1 METGSTTAEG
11 QALLRGRLTGR
22 SIAMGLMG
30 SLLLSTCP
38 SWPVGS
44 TERVEVQIDGVVL
57 PVSVAELGAFVR
69 SPTADPAQLSRS
81 ELSTWMGLLAP
92 DSRQGLIRLLKAPIL
107 SRRSLG
113 RQLLSSWGAGPLLD
127 ALGELMRGED
137 GKRINRSLVLSTLE
151 QLLERQETVSSLD
164 VLEALPTQQLR
175 LDLDAL
181 VAAANRWRLEL
192 ERHQTLMRTLAQK
205 EVRLQLLKG
214 AERSVSA
221 ESPLQSTLAVDH
233 RSRPLQV
240 ERWIPQSPRKD
251 RTWVLMMPGL
261 GGDPNHFHWL
271 ARSLMQA
278 GWPVAVLEHPGSDA
292 AAVQALLEG
301 RQSFDGAAALR
312 DRLADLAAVL
322 DAQRRG
328 DLNIPGTEVV
338 LMGHSLGA
346 LTALLASGLEHVP
359 GMEQRCKGALVGL
372 PLTNLSALLQ
382 CELAAGRALE
392 GNAMASLPRA
402 VVGLNSF
409 GGLIWPHRS
418 RQALPIPLLI
428 VGGTLDLITPPLDE
442 QLPLLAGLAEHPY
455 SRVVV
460 VEGAS
465 HFSPIRVDGQGKAS
479 EGDDLFQLG
488 EELVGVNPLSVQRVI
503 AHEVIRFLDSLSSE
517 SPRNDAV
524 HLMEASSKTRWHR
537 LGRRPALQLLDQ

>member
-44 TERVEVQIDGVVL
+44 TERVEVKIDGVVL

-69 SPTADPAQLSRS
+69 SPTADPGQLSRS

-92 DSRQGLIRLLKAPIL
+92 ESRQGLIRLLKAPIL
-107 SRRSLG
+107 SRRSFG
-113 RQLLSSWGAGPLLD
+113 SQLLSSWGAGPLLD
-127 ALGELMRGED
+127 ALGELIRVED
-137 GKRINRSLVLSTLE
+137 GQRIDRSLVLSTLE
-151 QLLERQETVSSLD
+151 ELLERQETVSTLD

-181 VAAANRWRLEL
+181 VAAATRWRLDL
-192 ERHQTLMRTLAQK
+192 QRHQTLMRALAQK
-205 EVRLQLLKG
+205 EAGLQPLNG
-214 AERSVSA
+214 TESFISA
-221 ESPLQSTLAVDH
+221 ESPRQSTLAVDH
-233 RSRPLQV
+233 RSGPLLV
-240 ERWIPQSPRKD
+240 ERWIPQSPRED
-251 RTWVLMMPGL
+251 RTWILMMPGL

-278 GWPVAVLEHPGSDA
+278 GWPVALLEHPGSDA
-292 AAVQALLEG
+292 AAVQALLDG

-346 LTALLASGLEHVP
+346 LTGLLAGGAELVP
-359 GMEQRCKGALVGL
+359 GMGKRCEGALVGL
-372 PLTNLSALLQ
+372 PLTNLSELLQ

-392 GNAMASLPRA
+392 GSAMASQPRA

-409 GGLIWPHRS
+409 GGLIWPHPS
-418 RQALPIPLLI
+418 NKALPIPMLM

-442 QLPLLAGLAEHPY
+442 QLPLLAGLSKHPS

-488 EELVGVNPLSVQRVI
+488 AEFVGVNPLSVQRVI

>member
-1 METGSTTAEG
+1 METGSTTAER

-22 SIAMGLMG
+22 CIAMGLLG
-30 SLLLSTCP
+30 SLLLSMGG

-44 TERVEVQIDGVVL
+44 TERVEVKIDGLVL
-57 PVSVAELGAFVR
+57 PVSVEELGAFVR
-69 SPTADPAQLSRS
+69 SPTADPAQLSQS

-92 DSRQGLIRLLKAPIL
+92 ESRKGLIRLLKAPVL

-127 ALGELMRGED
+127 ALGELIRVED
-137 GKRINRSLVLSTLE
+137 GKRLNRSLVLSTLE
-151 QLLERQETVSSLD
+151 QLLERQATVSTLD

-192 ERHQTLMRTLAQK
+192 KRHQTLMRTLAQK
-205 EVRLQLLKG
+205 EARLQLLKG
-214 AERSVSA
+214 TEGSALAEAPR
-221 ESPLQSTLAVDH
+221 QSTLAVDH
-233 RSRPLQV
+233 RSRPLRV
-240 ERWIPQSPRKD
+240 ERWIPQSSSKGGL
-251 RTWVLMMPGL
+251 WVLMMPGL
-261 GGDPNHFHWL
+261 GGDPDHFNWL

-278 GWPVAVLEHPGSDA
+278 GWPVVVLEHPGSDV

-301 RQSFDGAAALR
+301 RQSFDGAAALH
-312 DRLADLAAVL
+312 DRLADLVAVL

-328 DLNIPGTEVV
+328 DLNIPGTDVV

-346 LTALLASGLEHVP
+346 LTAVLASGAQPLP
-359 GMEQRCKGALVGL
+359 GMEQRCEGALAGL
-372 PLTNLSALLQ
+372 PLTNLSELLQ
-382 CELAAGRALE
+382 CELSAGRVLG
-392 GNAMASLPRA
+392 GNAIASPPRA

-418 RQALPIPLLI
+418 SQALPIPLLM

-442 QLPLLAGLAEHPY
+442 QLPLLAGLAEHPA

-479 EGDDLFQLG
+479 EGDDLFRLG

-503 AHEVIRFLDSLSSE
+503 VHEVIRFLDSLSSG

-537 LGRRPALQLLDQ
+537 LGRRSAVQLLDQ

>member
-127 ALGELMRGED
+127 ALGELIRVED

-151 QLLERQETVSSLD
+151 QLLERQETVSTLD

-240 ERWIPQSPRKD
+240 ERWIPQSPRED

-346 LTALLASGLEHVP
+346 LTALLASGLEQVP
-359 GMEQRCKGALVGL
+359 GMEQRCEGALVGL
-372 PLTNLSALLQ
+372 PLTNLSELLQ

-442 QLPLLAGLAEHPY
+442 QLPLLAGLAEHPD

-503 AHEVIRFLDSLSSE
+503 AHEVIRFLDTLSSE

>member
-127 ALGELMRGED
+127 ALGELIRVED

-151 QLLERQETVSSLD
+151 QLLERQETVSTLD

-221 ESPLQSTLAVDH
+221 EAPRQSTLAVDH

-240 ERWIPQSPRKD
+240 ERWIPQSPRED

-346 LTALLASGLEHVP
+346 LTALLASGLEQVP

-372 PLTNLSALLQ
+372 PLTNLSELLQ

-442 QLPLLAGLAEHPY
+442 QLPLLAGLAEHPD

-503 AHEVIRFLDSLSSE
+503 AHEVIRFLDTLSSE

-524 HLMEASSKTRWHR
+524 HLIEASSKTRWHR

>member
-127 ALGELMRGED
+127 ALGELIRVED

-151 QLLERQETVSSLD
+151 QLLERQETVSTLD

-221 ESPLQSTLAVDH
+221 EAPRQSTLAVDH

-240 ERWIPQSPRKD
+240 ERWIPQSPRED

-346 LTALLASGLEHVP
+346 LTALLASGLEQVP

-372 PLTNLSALLQ
+372 PLTNLSELLQ

-503 AHEVIRFLDSLSSE
+503 AHEVIRFLDTLSSE

-524 HLMEASSKTRWHR
+524 HLIEASSKTRWHR
-537 LGRRPALQLLDQ
+537 LGRRPALQLMDQ

>member
-81 ELSTWMGLLAP
+81 ELSTWMALLAP

-127 ALGELMRGED
+127 ALGELIRVED

-151 QLLERQETVSSLD
+151 QLLERQETVSTLD

-221 ESPLQSTLAVDH
+221 EAPRQSTLAVDH

-240 ERWIPQSPRKD
+240 ERWIPQSPRED

-372 PLTNLSALLQ
+372 PLTNLSELLQ

-503 AHEVIRFLDSLSSE
+503 AHEVIRFLDTLSSE

-524 HLMEASSKTRWHR
+524 HLIEASSKTRWHR
-537 LGRRPALQLLDQ
+537 LGRRPALQLIDQ

>member
-22 SIAMGLMG
+22 CIAMGLMG
-30 SLLLSTCP
+30 SLLLSTGG

-44 TERVEVQIDGVVL
+44 TERVEVKIDGLVL
-57 PVSVAELGAFVR
+57 PVSVEELGAFVR

-92 DSRQGLIRLLKAPIL
+92 ESRQGLIRLLKAPVL

-127 ALGELMRGED
+127 ALGELIRVED

-151 QLLERQETVSSLD
+151 QLLERQATVSTLD

-192 ERHQTLMRTLAQK
+192 KRHQTLMQTLAQK
-205 EVRLQLLKG
+205 EARLQLLKG
-214 AERSVSA
+214 TEGSALAEAPR
-221 ESPLQSTLAVDH
+221 QSMLAVDH
-233 RSRPLQV
+233 RSRPLRV
-240 ERWIPQSPRKD
+240 ERWIPQSSSKD
-251 RTWVLMMPGL
+251 GLWVLMMPGL
-261 GGDPNHFHWL
+261 GGDPDHFNWL

-278 GWPVAVLEHPGSDA
+278 GWPVVVLKHPGSDA
-292 AAVQALLEG
+292 ASVQALLEG

-312 DRLADLAAVL
+312 DRLADLVAVL
-322 DAQRRG
+322 DAQQRG

-346 LTALLASGLEHVP
+346 LTALLASGAQPVP
-359 GMEQRCKGALVGL
+359 GMEQRCEAALAGL
-372 PLTNLSALLQ
+372 PLTNLSELLQ
-382 CELAAGRALE
+382 CELAAGRVLE
-392 GNAMASLPRA
+392 GNAMASPPRA

-409 GGLIWPHRS
+409 GGLVWPHRS
-418 RQALPIPLLI
+418 SKALPIPLLM

-442 QLPLLAGLAEHPY
+442 QLPLLAGLAEHPA
-455 SRVVV
+455 SRLVV

-479 EGDDLFQLG
+479 EGDDLFRLG

-503 AHEVIRFLDSLSSE
+503 AHEVIRFLDSLSSG

-537 LGRRPALQLLDQ
+537 LGRPSALQLLDQ

>member
-127 ALGELMRGED
+127 ALGELIRVED

-221 ESPLQSTLAVDH
+221 EAPRQSTLAVDH

-240 ERWIPQSPRKD
+240 ERLIPQSPRED

-372 PLTNLSALLQ
+372 PLTNLSELLQ

-503 AHEVIRFLDSLSSE
+503 AHEVIRFLDTLSSE

-524 HLMEASSKTRWHR
+524 HLIEASSKTRWHR
-537 LGRRPALQLLDQ
+537 LGRRPALQLIDQ

>member
-22 SIAMGLMG
+22 CIAMGLMG
-30 SLLLSTCP
+30 SLLLSTCG

-44 TERVEVQIDGVVL
+44 TERVEVKIDGVVL
-57 PVSVAELGAFVR
+57 PVSVEELGAFVR
-69 SPTADPAQLSRS
+69 SPTADPGQLSRS

-92 DSRQGLIRLLKAPIL
+92 ESRQGLIRLLKAPIL
-107 SRRSLG
+107 SRRSFG
-113 RQLLSSWGAGPLLD
+113 SQLLSSWGAGPLLD
-127 ALGELMRGED
+127 ALGELIRVED
-137 GKRINRSLVLSTLE
+137 GQRIDRSLVLSTLE
-151 QLLERQETVSSLD
+151 ELLERQETVSTLD
-164 VLEALPTQQLR
+164 VLEALPTPQLR

-192 ERHQTLMRTLAQK
+192 KRHQALMRALAQK
-205 EVRLQLLKG
+205 EAGLQPLNG
-214 AERSVSA
+214 TEGFISA
-221 ESPLQSTLAVDH
+221 ESPLQSTLVVDH
-233 RSRPLQV
+233 RSGPLLV
-240 ERWIPQSPRKD
+240 ERWIPQSPRED
-251 RTWVLMMPGL
+251 RTWILMMPGL

-278 GWPVAVLEHPGSDA
+278 GWPVALLEHPGSDA
-292 AAVQALLEG
+292 AAVQALLDG
-301 RQSFDGAAALR
+301 LQSFDGAAALR

-346 LTALLASGLEHVP
+346 LTGLLAAGAELVP
-359 GMEQRCKGALVGL
+359 GMGKRCEGALVGL
-372 PLTNLSALLQ
+372 PLTNLSELLQ

-392 GNAMASLPRA
+392 GNAMASQPRA

-409 GGLIWPHRS
+409 GGLIWPHPS
-418 RQALPIPLLI
+418 NKALPIPMLM

-442 QLPLLAGLAEHPY
+442 QLPLLAGLSKHPS

-465 HFSPIRVDGQGKAS
+465 HFSPIRVDGQESAS
-479 EGDDLFQLG
+479 QGDDLFRLG

-503 AHEVIRFLDSLSSE
+503 AFEVIGFLNSLSAGLS
-517 SPRNDAV
+517 RQDAV
-524 HLMEASSKTRWHR
+524 HLKDC
-537 LGRRPALQLLDQ
+537 LLYTSPSPRD

>member
-44 TERVEVQIDGVVL
+44 TERVEVKIDGVVL
-57 PVSVAELGAFVR
+57 PVSVSELGAFVR

-92 DSRQGLIRLLKAPIL
+92 ESRQGLIRLLKAPIL

-127 ALGELMRGED
+127 ALGELIRVED

-151 QLLERQETVSSLD
+151 QLLERQETVSTLD

-233 RSRPLQV
+233 RSRQLQV
-240 ERWIPQSPRKD
+240 ERWIPQSPRED

-346 LTALLASGLEHVP
+346 LTALLASGVEQVP
-359 GMEQRCKGALVGL
+359 GMEQRCEGALVGL
-372 PLTNLSALLQ
+372 PLTNLSELLQ

-392 GNAMASLPRA
+392 GNAMASFPRA

-442 QLPLLAGLAEHPY
+442 QLPLLAGLAEHPD

-503 AHEVIRFLDSLSSE
+503 AHEVIRFLDTLSSE

>member
-127 ALGELMRGED
+127 ALGELIRVED

-151 QLLERQETVSSLD
+151 QLLERQETVSTLD

-240 ERWIPQSPRKD
+240 ERWIPQSPRED

-346 LTALLASGLEHVP
+346 LTALLASGLEQVP
-359 GMEQRCKGALVGL
+359 GMEQRCEGALVGL
-372 PLTNLSALLQ
+372 PLTNLSELLQ

-392 GNAMASLPRA
+392 GNAMALLPRA

-442 QLPLLAGLAEHPY
+442 QLPLLAGLAEHPD

-503 AHEVIRFLDSLSSE
+503 AHEVIRFLDTLSSE

>member
-22 SIAMGLMG
+22 CIAMGLVG
-30 SLLLSTCP
+30 SLLLSTGG

-44 TERVEVQIDGVVL
+44 TERVEVKIDGLVL
-57 PVSVAELGAFVR
+57 PVSVEELGAFVR

-92 DSRQGLIRLLKAPIL
+92 ESRQGLIRLLKAPVL

-127 ALGELMRGED
+127 ALGELIRVED

-151 QLLERQETVSSLD
+151 QLLERQATVSTLD

-192 ERHQTLMRTLAQK
+192 KRHQTLMRTLAQK
-205 EVRLQLLKG
+205 EARLQLLKG
-214 AERSVSA
+214 TEGSALAEAPR
-221 ESPLQSTLAVDH
+221 QSMLAVDH
-233 RSRPLQV
+233 RSRPLRV
-240 ERWIPQSPRKD
+240 ERWIPQSSSKD
-251 RTWVLMMPGL
+251 GLWVLMMPGL
-261 GGDPNHFHWL
+261 GGDPDHFNWL

-278 GWPVAVLEHPGSDA
+278 GWPVVVLKHPGSDA
-292 AAVQALLEG
+292 ASVQALLEG

-312 DRLADLAAVL
+312 DRLADLVAVL
-322 DAQRRG
+322 DAQKRG

-346 LTALLASGLEHVP
+346 LTALLASGAQPVP
-359 GMEQRCKGALVGL
+359 GMEQRCEAALAGL
-372 PLTNLSALLQ
+372 PLTNLSELLQ
-382 CELAAGRALE
+382 CELAAGRVLE
-392 GNAMASLPRA
+392 GNAMASPPRA

-409 GGLIWPHRS
+409 GGLVWPHRS
-418 RQALPIPLLI
+418 SKALPIPLLM

-442 QLPLLAGLAEHPY
+442 QLPLLAGLAEHPA
-455 SRVVV
+455 SRLVV

-479 EGDDLFQLG
+479 EGDDLFRLG

-503 AHEVIRFLDSLSSE
+503 AHEVIRFLDSLSSG

-537 LGRRPALQLLDQ
+537 LGRPSALQLLDQ

>member
-1 METGSTTAEG
+1 
-11 QALLRGRLTGR
+11 
-22 SIAMGLMG
+22 MGLMG
-30 SLLLSTCP
+30 SLLLSTCG

-44 TERVEVQIDGVVL
+44 TERVEVKIDGVVL
-57 PVSVAELGAFVR
+57 PVSVEELGAFVR
-69 SPTADPAQLSRS
+69 SPTTDPAQLSRS
-81 ELSTWMGLLAP
+81 ELSTWMSLLAP
-92 DSRQGLIRLLKAPIL
+92 ESRQGLIRLLKAPVL
-107 SRRSLG
+107 SRRSFG

-127 ALGELMRGED
+127 ALGELVRVED
-137 GKRINRSLVLSTLE
+137 GKSINRSLVLSTLE
-151 QLLERQETVSSLD
+151 QLLERQATVSTLD

-181 VAAANRWRLEL
+181 VVAANRWRLEL

-205 EVRLQLLKG
+205 EARLQLLKG
-214 AERSVSA
+214 AERSASS
-221 ESPLQSTLAVDH
+221 ESPHQSTLAVDH
-233 RSRPLQV
+233 RSRLLQV
-240 ERWIPQSPRKD
+240 ERWIPQSPREE

-261 GGDPNHFHWL
+261 GGDPSHFHWL

-301 RQSFDGAAALR
+301 RQSFDGAPALHG
-312 DRLADLAAVL
+312 RLADLAAVL

-346 LTALLASGLEHVP
+346 LTALLASGAEQVH
-359 GMEQRCKGALVGL
+359 GMEPRCEGALAGL
-372 PLTNLSALLQ
+372 PLTNLSELLQ

-392 GNAMASLPRA
+392 GNAMAPSLRA

-409 GGLIWPHRS
+409 GGLIWPHRAS
-418 RQALPIPLLI
+418 RALPIPLLM

-442 QLPLLAGLAEHPY
+442 QLPLLAGLAEHPA

-479 EGDDLFQLG
+479 EGDDLFRLG

-503 AHEVIRFLDSLSSE
+503 AHEIIGFLDSLSSE

>member
-127 ALGELMRGED
+127 ALGELIRVED

-151 QLLERQETVSSLD
+151 QLLERQETVSTLD

-221 ESPLQSTLAVDH
+221 EAPRQSTLAVDH

-240 ERWIPQSPRKD
+240 ERWIPQSPRED

-346 LTALLASGLEHVP
+346 LTALLASGLEQVP
-359 GMEQRCKGALVGL
+359 GMEQRCEGALVGL
-372 PLTNLSALLQ
+372 PLTNLSELLQ
-382 CELAAGRALE
+382 CELAAGGALE

-442 QLPLLAGLAEHPY
+442 QLPLLAGLAEHPD

-503 AHEVIRFLDSLSSE
+503 AHEVIRFLDTLSSE

-524 HLMEASSKTRWHR
+524 HLIEASSKTRWHR
-537 LGRRPALQLLDQ
+537 LGRRPALHLLDQ

>member
-30 SLLLSTCP
+30 SLLLSTCR

-44 TERVEVQIDGVVL
+44 TERVEVKIDGVVL

-92 DSRQGLIRLLKAPIL
+92 ESRQGLIRLLKAPIL

-127 ALGELMRGED
+127 ALGELIRVED

-151 QLLERQETVSSLD
+151 QLLERQETVSTLD

-221 ESPLQSTLAVDH
+221 EAPRQSTLAVDH

-240 ERWIPQSPRKD
+240 ERWIPQSPRED

-346 LTALLASGLEHVP
+346 LTALLASGLEQVP
-359 GMEQRCKGALVGL
+359 GMEQRCEGALVGL
-372 PLTNLSALLQ
+372 PLTNLSELLQ

-503 AHEVIRFLDSLSSE
+503 AHEVIRFLDTLSSE

-524 HLMEASSKTRWHR
+524 HLIEASSKTRWHR

>member
-1 METGSTTAEG
+1 
-11 QALLRGRLTGR
+11 
-22 SIAMGLMG
+22 MGLMG

-44 TERVEVQIDGVVL
+44 TERVEVKIDGVVL

-127 ALGELMRGED
+127 ALGELIRVED
-137 GKRINRSLVLSTLE
+137 GKRIYRSLVLSTLE
-151 QLLERQETVSSLD
+151 QLLERQETVSTLD

-214 AERSVSA
+214 AERSVSTEA
-221 ESPLQSTLAVDH
+221 PRQSTLAVDH
-233 RSRPLQV
+233 RSGPLLV
-240 ERWIPQSPRKD
+240 ERWIPQSPRED
-251 RTWVLMMPGL
+251 RIWILMMPGL

-278 GWPVAVLEHPGSDA
+278 GWPVALLEHPGSDA
-292 AAVQALLEG
+292 TAVQALLEG
-301 RQSFDGAAALR
+301 RQSFDGAEVLQQ
-312 DRLADLAAVL
+312 RLADLEAVL
-322 DAQRRG
+322 DAQRQG
-328 DLNIPGTEVV
+328 DLNIPGDEVV
-338 LMGHSLGA
+338 LIGHSLGA
-346 LTALLASGLEHVP
+346 LTALLASGAAVVP
-359 GMEQRCKGALVGL
+359 GMDQRCEGALAGL
-372 PLTNLSALLQ
+372 PLTNLSELLQ
-382 CELAAGRALE
+382 CELAAGRVLE
-392 GNAMASLPRA
+392 GNAMLPLPRA

-418 RQALPIPLLI
+418 SQALSLPLLL
-428 VGGTLDLITPPLDE
+428 VGGTLDLITPALDE
-442 QLPLLAGLAEHPY
+442 QVALMVGLSQHPA

-465 HFSPIRVDGQGKAS
+465 HFSPIRVDGQESAS
-479 EGDDLFQLG
+479 QAGDVFRLG

-503 AHEVIRFLDSLSSE
+503 AFEVIGFLNSLSAGLS
-517 SPRNDAV
+517 RQDAV
-524 HLMEASSKTRWHR
+524 HLKDSASMTRWHR
-537 LGRRPALQLLDQ
+537 LERRRALELMGQ

>member
-22 SIAMGLMG
+22 CIAMGLMG
-30 SLLLSTCP
+30 SLLLSTCG

-44 TERVEVQIDGVVL
+44 TERVEVKIDGVVL
-57 PVSVAELGAFVR
+57 PVSVEELGSFVR

-92 DSRQGLIRLLKAPIL
+92 ESRKGLIRLLQAPVL

-127 ALGELMRGED
+127 ALGELIRVED
-137 GKRINRSLVLSTLE
+137 GQRINRWLVLSTLE
-151 QLLERQETVSSLD
+151 QLLERQETVSTLD
-164 VLEALPTQQLR
+164 VLEALPTPQLR

-192 ERHQTLMRTLAQK
+192 KRHQALMRTLAR
-205 EVRLQLLKG
+205 EEARLQPLQG
-214 AERSVSA
+214 RERSGSA
-221 ESPLQSTLAVDH
+221 DAPRHAMFAVGH
-233 RSRPLQV
+233 RSRPLRL
-240 ERWIPQSPRKD
+240 ERWIPQSPRSD
-251 RTWVLMMPGL
+251 QTWVLMMPGL

-278 GWPVAVLEHPGSDA
+278 GWPVLVLEHPGSDA
-292 AAVQALLEG
+292 AAVQGLLEG

-322 DAQRRG
+322 EAQQRG

-346 LTALLASGLEHVP
+346 LTALLASGAELVP
-359 GMEQRCKGALVGL
+359 GMAQRCEAALAGL
-372 PLTNLSALLQ
+372 PLTNLSELLQ
-382 CELAAGRALE
+382 CELAAGRVLE
-392 GNAMASLPRA
+392 SKAMDPPPRA

-409 GGLIWPHRS
+409 GGLIWPHRAS
-418 RQALPIPLLI
+418 RALPIPLLM

-442 QLPLLAGLAEHPY
+442 QLALLAGLAEHPA

-479 EGDDLFQLG
+479 EGDDIFRLG

-503 AHEVIRFLDSLSSE
+503 AHEVIRFLDSLN
-517 SPRNDAV
+517 SPSPSNDAV
-524 HLMEASSKTRWHR
+524 HLMDASSKTRWHR
-537 LGRRPALQLLDQ
+537 LGRRRAQQLLNQ

>member
-22 SIAMGLMG
+22 SIAMGLLG
-30 SLLLSTCP
+30 SLLLSTCTP
-38 SWPVGS
+38 WPVGS
-44 TERVEVQIDGVVL
+44 TERVEVKIDGVVL
-57 PVSVAELGAFVR
+57 PVSVEELGAFVR
-69 SPTADPAQLSRS
+69 SPTADPGQLSRS

-92 DSRQGLIRLLKAPIL
+92 ESRQGLIRLLKASIL
-107 SRRSLG
+107 SRRSFG
-113 RQLLSSWGAGPLLD
+113 SQLLSSWGAGPLLD
-127 ALGELMRGED
+127 ALGELIRVED
-137 GKRINRSLVLSTLE
+137 GQRIDRSLVLSTLE
-151 QLLERQETVSSLD
+151 ELLERQETVSTLD

-181 VAAANRWRLEL
+181 VAAATRWRLDL
-192 ERHQTLMRTLAQK
+192 QRHQTLMRALAQK
-205 EVRLQLLKG
+205 EAGLQPLNG
-214 AERSVSA
+214 TESFTSA
-221 ESPLQSTLAVDH
+221 ESPRQSTLAVDH
-233 RSRPLQV
+233 RSGPLLV
-240 ERWIPQSPRKD
+240 ERWIPQSPRED
-251 RTWVLMMPGL
+251 RIWILMMPGL

-278 GWPVAVLEHPGSDA
+278 GWPVALLEHPGSDA
-292 AAVQALLEG
+292 AAVQALLDG

-312 DRLADLAAVL
+312 ERLADLAAVL
-322 DAQRRG
+322 DAQLRG
-328 DLNIPGTEVV
+328 DLNIPGSEVV

-346 LTALLASGLEHVP
+346 LTGLLAGGAELVP
-359 GMEQRCKGALVGL
+359 GMGKRCEGALVGL
-372 PLTNLSALLQ
+372 PLTNLSELLQ

-392 GNAMASLPRA
+392 GNAMASQPRA

-409 GGLIWPHRS
+409 GGLIWPHPS
-418 RQALPIPLLI
+418 NKALPIPMLM

-442 QLPLLAGLAEHPY
+442 QLPLLAGLSKHPS

>member
-127 ALGELMRGED
+127 ALGELIRVED

-151 QLLERQETVSSLD
+151 QLLERQETVSTLD

-221 ESPLQSTLAVDH
+221 EAPRQSTLAVDH

-240 ERWIPQSPRKD
+240 ERWIPQSPRED

-346 LTALLASGLEHVP
+346 LTALLASGVEQVP
-359 GMEQRCKGALVGL
+359 GMEQRCEGALVGL
-372 PLTNLSALLQ
+372 PLTNLSELLQ

-392 GNAMASLPRA
+392 GNAMALLPRA

-442 QLPLLAGLAEHPY
+442 QLPLLAGLAEHPD

-503 AHEVIRFLDSLSSE
+503 AHEVIRFLDTLSSE

>member
-127 ALGELMRGED
+127 ALGELIRVED

-151 QLLERQETVSSLD
+151 QLLERQETVSTLD

-205 EVRLQLLKG
+205 EVRLQILKG
-214 AERSVSA
+214 AERSVSTEA
-221 ESPLQSTLAVDH
+221 PRQSTLVVDH

-240 ERWIPQSPRKD
+240 ERWIPQSPRED
-251 RTWVLMMPGL
+251 RIWVLMMPGL

-346 LTALLASGLEHVP
+346 LTALLASGLEQVP
-359 GMEQRCKGALVGL
+359 GMEQRCEGALVGL
-372 PLTNLSALLQ
+372 PLTNLSELLQ

-442 QLPLLAGLAEHPY
+442 QLPLLAGLAEHPD

-503 AHEVIRFLDSLSSE
+503 AHEVIRFLDTLSSE

-524 HLMEASSKTRWHR
+524 HLIEASSKTRWHR
-537 LGRRPALQLLDQ
+537 LGRRPALQLMDQ